1 MSSQIFEVIFV
12 KIENVITYS
21 GKNFSEITRVEK
33 TMHFS
38 CFYFREAIL
47 RDFNFVFELPEIIYL
62 HDVNM
67 EELELLLSR
76 LTWTLLEWL

>member
-1 MSSQIFEVIFV
+1 M

-47 RDFNFVFELPEIIYL
+47 RDFNFVFELPEITYL

-67 EELELLLSR
+67 EELENFCSSVVRLSE
-76 LTWTLLEWL
+76 LTRCKERPQNA

>member
-1 MSSQIFEVIFV
+1 M
-12 KIENVITYS
+12 KIENVITFS

-47 RDFNFVFELPEIIYL
+47 RDFNFVFELPEITCYFHDSHGHYL
-62 HDVNM
+62 NGFKSGPADD
-67 EELELLLSR
+67 EPQL
-76 LTWTLLEWL
+76 

>member
-1 MSSQIFEVIFV
+1 M

-38 CFYFREAIL
+38 CSYFREAIL

>member
-1 MSSQIFEVIFV
+1 
-12 KIENVITYS
+12 
-21 GKNFSEITRVEK
+21 
-33 TMHFS
+33 MHFL
-38 CFYFREAIL
+38 CFYSREAIL
-47 RDFNFVFELPEIIYL
+47 RDFNFVFKLPEITYL